1 MDVMNN
7 GVYLL
12 VLHLPVACAL
22 NVGALGRREF
32 PAGWYVYAGSAHGP
46 GGLDARLRRHR
57 SLEKRVRWHVDYL
70 RAAADWVEA
79 WTAPLPADC
88 ECEWA
93 RRLMASPGADIPVR
107 GFGAS
112 DCHCASHLVHFQSKP
127 SHEFLQSLQVSGVA
141 PEIWTE
147 SDIPCAP

>member
-1 MDVMNN
+1 MDK

-12 VLHLPVACAL
+12 LLHLSESRIVD
-22 NVGALGRREF
+22 VGSLVRCEF

-46 GGLDARLRRHR
+46 GGLDARLRRHH
-57 SLEKRVRWHVDYL
+57 SLDKRLRWHVDYL
-70 RAAADWVEA
+70 RAECESVEA
-79 WTAPLPADC
+79 WTAPLLADC

-112 DCHCASHLVHFQSKP
+112 DCRCVSHLVHFQRKP
-127 SHEFLQSLQVSGVA
+127 SHEFLRSLGFHDA
-141 PEIWTE
+141 TPTRWDGT
-147 SDIPCAP
+147 